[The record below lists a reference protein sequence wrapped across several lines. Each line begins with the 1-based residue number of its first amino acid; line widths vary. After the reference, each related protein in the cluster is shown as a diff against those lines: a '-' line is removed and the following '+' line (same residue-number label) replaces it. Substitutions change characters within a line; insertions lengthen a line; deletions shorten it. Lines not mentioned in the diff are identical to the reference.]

1 MPVRSTRS
9 TLDVLYDVKSKSD
22 VVVLSVRSKPDEVV
36 FYARSKPDTVVLDDE
51 RSKPEVLVLDDER
64 SKPEV
69 VVLFARSNTGQ
80 AVDGVRLDLTRLCR
94 AVRPPEQPIE
104 CVQR

>member
-36 FYARSKPDTVVLDDE
+36 FYTRSNPDTVVLDDE
-51 RSKPEVLVLDDER
+51 RSKPEVAVF
-64 SKPEV
+64 
-69 VVLFARSNTGQ
+69 FARSNTGQ
-80 AVDGVRLDLTRLCR
+80 AADGVRSDLTKLYR
-94 AVRPPEQPIE
+94 AVRPSERPAE
-104 CVQR
+104 CAQR

>member
-1 MPVRSTRS
+1 MVIVDITRPSLEVCEHYTRSNPDVPVRSTRS
-9 TLDVLYDVKSKSD
+9 NLDVLYIK
-22 VVVLSVRSKPDEVV
+22 
-36 FYARSKPDTVVLDDE
+36 

-69 VVLFARSNTGQ
+69 VLLFARLNTGQ
-80 AVDGVRLDLTRLCR
+80 AVDGVRLDLTRLCM
-94 AVRPPEQPIE
+94 AVRPSEQPIE